1 MSKNLNMIEIV
12 EYELDML
19 YTERD
24 LYFSQVKELE
34 ERNTSLELEQVKHI
48 EILTDVLSVEINKL
62 QVENTELKKKLEIAS
77 KVLKKCENILDTP
90 LVISPNKD
98 THKEIKQALA
108 AIKEN

>member
-1 MSKNLNMIEIV
+1 MSKNLTMIEIN
-12 EYELDML
+12 EFELDTL

-24 LYFSQVKELE
+24 LYFSQVNALEAKNGELEKKLAFSFKKRVELE
-34 ERNTSLELEQVKHI
+34 E
-48 EILTDVLSVEINKL
+48 
-62 QVENTELKKKLEIAS
+62 KLEVAS

-108 AIKEN
+108 AINGGGV